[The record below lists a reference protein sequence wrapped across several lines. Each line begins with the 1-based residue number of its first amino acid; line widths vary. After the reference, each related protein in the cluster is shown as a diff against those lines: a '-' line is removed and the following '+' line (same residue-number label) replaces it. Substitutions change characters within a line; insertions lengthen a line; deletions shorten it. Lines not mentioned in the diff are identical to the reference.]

1 MACALDVS
9 KMRSDLNKLN
19 KDVLIDIIVNRSIPD
34 RISVS
39 DNMRKYIKNQFE
51 EKFDEFYDAT
61 SSNLKISNE
70 IDQLKCNLKISI
82 VERNALQRLVKELE
96 NTTKNQEMLIDL
108 LKENRKSTTAEL
120 VEPNHNVATPQ
131 GPVMIP
137 GRKSVIGHNKEAGSV
152 SSMKVRTPTRS
163 IRSPSEG
170 GIFQGSSIVTADQS
184 FAGAVRRAWLHVG
197 RVSLGTDAKSIENY
211 LKGKFPSNSFL
222 VEPLPVR
229 ENAHS
234 LSFKVSSELSIL
246 DDLNKPELWPRGVTI
261 RR

>member
-137 GRKSVIGHNKEAGSV
+137 GRKSVIGHNKEAVWPIRGASASSGRSNLNALPEIATVGSV
-152 SSMKVRTPTRS
+152 AVPIPSNRFEPYFDALTP
-163 IRSPSEG
+163 
-170 GIFQGSSIVTADQS
+170 QNVTALVGKS
-184 FAGAVRRAWLHVG
+184 AYLTCRVRN
-197 RVSLGTDAKSIENY
+197 LGNKTHPD
-211 LKGKFPSNSFL
+211 
-222 VEPLPVR
+222 R
-229 ENAHS
+229 E
-234 LSFKVSSELSIL
+234 IQ
-246 DDLNKPELWPRGVTI
+246 D
-261 RR
+261 